1 MKRWRHAVEDYLVT
15 RRALGFQLKRAGR
28 LLLGFAHFLKHERAA
43 TLTVARAL
51 QWAQQDSSVQ
61 LATQA
66 QRLSIVR
73 GFAQYY
79 RAIDPR
85 TEVPPTSLLP
95 FRPKRARPYLY
106 TETEVRRLL
115 TAALDLSPEDALR
128 RWVYH
133 TLIGLL
139 AVSGLRIEEALDLR
153 LADVD
158 LDAGV
163 LTIRR
168 AKFGQSR
175 LVPLHR
181 SSQKQLITYR
191 ERRQRHL
198 AGREV
203 TDFFLVNRRGERM
216 DSSTVRYTFYVLSRR
231 TGLRRIGH
239 NRGPRLHDFRHR
251 FAASTLIRWYRNGA
265 DIEQRLPILSTFL
278 GHIHV
283 ADTYWYLTACP
294 ELMGLA
300 VKRLERRWHDAA

>member
-1 MKRWRHAVEDYLVT
+1 MKPWRHAVKEYLNT
-15 RRALGFQLKRAGR
+15 RRAMGFQLKRPGWLLFDFARFLNRKRAG
-28 LLLGFAHFLKHERAA
+28 
-43 TLTVARAL
+43 TLTVVRAL
-51 QWAQQDSSVQ
+51 QWAQQNPSVQ

-66 QRLSIVR
+66 QRLSVVR
-73 GFAQYY
+73 GFARYY
-79 RAIDPR
+79 QAIDSR

-95 FRPKRARPYLY
+95 FRPKRAQPYLY
-106 TETEVRRLL
+106 TDAEVRRLL
-115 TAALDLSPEDALR
+115 RAALGLSPEDALR
-128 RWVYH
+128 RWVYYI
-133 TLIGLL
+133 LIGLL

-163 LTIRR
+163 LMIRR

-175 LVPLHR
+175 LVPLHP
-181 SSQKQLITYR
+181 SSQKRLLAYR
-191 ERRQRHL
+191 ERRNHHL

-203 TDFFLVNRRGERM
+203 ADFFLVNRRGERM
-216 DSSTVRYTFYVLSRR
+216 DSSNVRYTFYGLSRR
-231 TGLRRIGH
+231 TGLRRPGN

-251 FAASTLIRWYRNGA
+251 FAASTLIRWYRNGE
-265 DIEQRLPILSTFL
+265 DVEQRLPILSTYL

-300 VKRLERRWHDAA
+300 VKRLERRWNEAA